1 MVIYVELKKLLRE
14 EPAVSEP
21 LIVTFYRKL
30 PHPTPTD
37 DRELWQ
43 AGVQDAIREFRHSI
57 KNNYVEGTLQRLV
70 THADP
75 LARQAAVLALGLVG
89 TLDSNAVVAEA
100 LKDTDWLVRQFAE
113 DALWEIWYRGDNAE
127 YCWSLQ
133 QAMQIGD
140 FAQTLA
146 ALDELI
152 REAPDF
158 AEAYNQRAILFFR
171 RGEFSRSAS
180 DCKAVLRMN
189 PFHFGAAA
197 GMGQCFLKMNKPRAA
212 LRAFRQALELNPAMS
227 DLREA
232 VNALREALDDAE

>member
-1 MVIYVELKKLLRE
+1 M
-14 EPAVSEP
+14 
-21 LIVTFYRKL
+21 
-30 PHPTPTD
+30 
-37 DRELWQ
+37 
-43 AGVQDAIREFRHSI
+43 
-57 KNNYVEGTLQRLV
+57 